1 MRLSKYSSEG
11 GNLSPSIQRL
21 LTEILASSGA
31 NSNTVEFDNCDFEIL
46 TFQLGEN
53 IIRSNGSEA
62 TAAPDS
68 LYLVGEGRV
77 RLLSY
82 SERLDQDVT
91 LAVLN
96 VGKWFGADRL
106 LSPHGCFPYRAVAA
120 SEVKVYRLPYE
131 QLIVWSEEFP
141 GLLSYLS
148 QATCRYQRVAFFRT
162 VSSIQGLAGAK
173 VRAIATKSVEKVIPA
188 QTSITQFCQKHEGIF
203 WLRSGSLQSP
213 ESTVPN
219 IGEGWT
225 GGHAIPEDWCSAQ
238 EVVTVFLPASADDHQ
253 DYQQLVNTLTL
264 PPLQYTTA
272 SDNAEV
278 RSPLQLRDLSGPS
291 QHALSSKPAPHN
303 PSRTTTNAAFPTP
316 LTRQILDRLRHYP
329 WVEQQSSSDCGA
341 ACLAMV
347 SRYWN
352 KVLPLNWLREQANI
366 GRSGASLKSL
376 SKAAEKIGF
385 HARPVRA
392 SVDRIVEQTNPWI
405 AHWQGNHY
413 VVVYKISQR
422 KAIIADPALGKR
434 IISRNEFVTHWTGY
448 GLLLEPTERLKE
460 TEVKQASL
468 GRYLQLLIPY
478 RSLVFQII
486 FISLLIQIFSLVTP
500 LFTQIILDK
509 VVVQKS
515 LSTLNVFAIG
525 LLMFSVW
532 SIAMTTVRSYLLAHF
547 SMRLDL
553 TMVSGFIKHAI
564 SLPLK
569 FYESRRVGDII
580 TRVQEN
586 QKIQRFL
593 IGQVMLAW
601 LGFLTGFVYLGL
613 MLYYNWQL
621 TLMVMALI
629 PPIIVITLV
638 STPFLR
644 RISREVFKEAANHNS
659 TLVEMMNGISAVKS
673 AGVEQEVRW
682 RWEDTLIQLKNA
694 SFRGQKFGI
703 GLGAING
710 AVNTLGSTALL
721 WLGASMVIQNKLTI
735 GQFVAFNMMIGY
747 VLNPVVMLANL
758 WDELQEIFISVERL
772 NDVFETTPEEPPN
785 QMMLVLPSIR
795 GEVLFENVTFRYD
808 ADGDRNTLENLSFQV
823 NPGQTI
829 AIVGRSGSG
838 KTTLIKLLEGLYYP
852 DQGRIFIDGHDTR
865 HISPHSLRTQLG
877 VVPQECFLF
886 SGTILDNITLYRQDF
901 SLDQVIEAA
910 KLAEAHAFIQALPLG
925 YYTKVGERGSTLS
938 GGQRQ
943 RIAIARALLGDPRI
957 LILDEATSSLD
968 TESERR
974 FQQNLSQIS
983 RDRTTFIIAHRL
995 STVRNADRI
1004 LVLDRGVLV
1013 EQGNHEELITQKELY
1028 FTLAQQQLDL

>member
-21 LTEILASSGA
+21 LTEILTSSGV
-31 NSNTVEFDNCDFEIL
+31 NSNAVEFDNCDFEIL

-62 TAAPDS
+62 TASPDG

-91 LAVLN
+91 LEVLN

-120 SEVKVYRLPYE
+120 SEVEVYRLPYE

-162 VSSIQGLAGAK
+162 VSSIQGLTGAK
-173 VRAIATKSVEKVIPA
+173 VRAIAAKSVEKVIPA
-188 QTSITQFCQKHEGIF
+188 QTAIAQFCQKHEGIF
-203 WLRSGSLQSP
+203 WLRSGSLQSQ

-225 GGHAIPEDWCSAQ
+225 GDHAIPEDWSSAQ
-238 EVVTVFLPASADDHQ
+238 ELVTVYLPAAADDHQ

-264 PPLQYTTA
+264 PPPQYTTA
-272 SDNAEV
+272 SGNVET

-291 QHALSSKPAPHN
+291 QHGHSSKPALHN
-303 PSRTTTNAAFPTP
+303 PSRTTPNVAFPTP

-352 KVLPLNWLREQANI
+352 KVFPLNWLREQANI

-392 SVDRIVEQTNPWI
+392 SVDRIAEQTNPWI

-434 IISRNEFVTHWTGY
+434 IISRDEFITHWTGY

-486 FISLLIQIFSLVTP
+486 FISFLIQIFSLVTP

-525 LLMFSVW
+525 LLIFSIW

-721 WLGASMVIQNKLTI
+721 WLGASMVIQDKLTI

-785 QMMLVLPSIR
+785 QMMLVLPPIR